1 LVITRPTFDGAP
13 ARPYQCSPFDFA
25 LSVLPYGVSSREQRN
40 ALTQEQQ
47 APTTAEMEHMKWQV
61 DTDVVSLAQLNEQ
74 LLPPQ
79 LEKRDDP
86 AALSLSPC
94 VGVAFEQIPATLNS
108 RRFLYS
114 DPVINY
120 QSDNFLV
127 PLDGA
132 ILTER
137 EILITVKEESV
148 LRVYTEVILL
158 LLFFMRP
165 LAHVFPIVCVCQ
177 QFFRQVDIDLKLY
190 MANGTNQDYT
200 LVTSAS
206 NGIYNEEVIVA
217 KLFPRIP
224 QAPGSSATVP
234 VRYKLK
240 VIFWKWNLADMPKCA
255 TFNMELAITPVSM
268 IGAGSAACPD
278 GGTCSHLPPPC
289 RCVCVCVCVF
299 YTCVK
304 HAGSAVWE
312 QGALNSLAPGF

>member
-1 LVITRPTFDGAP
+1 MVITRPTFDGAP

-47 APTTAEMEHMKWQV
+47 APTTIAEMEHMKWQV
-61 DTDVVSLAQLNEQ
+61 DTGVVSLAQLNEQ

-79 LEKRDDP
+79 LEKRDNP

-108 RRFLYS
+108 KRFLYS

-137 EILITVKEESV
+137 EILIVAKEESV

-158 LLFFMRP
+158 LLLFFTWTTR
-165 LAHVFPIVCVCQ
+165 
-177 QFFRQVDIDLKLY
+177 
-190 MANGTNQDYT
+190 
-200 LVTSAS
+200 S
-206 NGIYNEEVIVA
+206 
-217 KLFPRIP
+217 RIP
-224 QAPGSSATVP
+224 YRLRLSTV
-234 VRYKLK
+234 
-240 VIFWKWNLADMPKCA
+240 
-255 TFNMELAITPVSM
+255 
-268 IGAGSAACPD
+268 
-278 GGTCSHLPPPC
+278 LPPGRHRLEALHGQRHQPGL
-289 RCVCVCVCVF
+289 
-299 YTCVK
+299 
-304 HAGSAVWE
+304 HARHFGL
-312 QGALNSLAPGF
+312 QRYLQ